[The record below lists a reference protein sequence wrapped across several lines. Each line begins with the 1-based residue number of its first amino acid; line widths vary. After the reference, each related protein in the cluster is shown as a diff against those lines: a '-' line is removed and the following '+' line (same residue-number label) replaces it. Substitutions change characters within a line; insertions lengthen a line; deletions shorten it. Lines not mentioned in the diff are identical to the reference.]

1 MTESGVSASIRR
13 TISIDVEEHTLRAM
27 MNIVPDKVL
36 RLTMLMHDFGK
47 PDVKKVVEG
56 GREIF
61 YKHPEV
67 SAAYAEKIMP
77 QT

>member
-1 MTESGVSASIRR
+1 
-13 TISIDVEEHTLRAM
+13 M

-61 YKHPEV
+61 YKHPEF
-67 SAAYAEKIMP
+67 SAAYAEKIMRRLKFDND
-77 QT
+77 TRTKVVRLVKCTA